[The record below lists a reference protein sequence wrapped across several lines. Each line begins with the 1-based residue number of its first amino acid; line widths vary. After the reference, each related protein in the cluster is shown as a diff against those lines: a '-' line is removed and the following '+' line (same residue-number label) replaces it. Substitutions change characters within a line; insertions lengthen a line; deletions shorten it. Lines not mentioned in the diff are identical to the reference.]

1 MESHAA
7 TVLTPDAFC
16 KLQEKPLHPNIAA
29 PRAIPLLPSTMVLA
43 VTITCFTPQQPSSS
57 APRHL
62 LRRCHASSSSSAT
75 RQNHDTAPTPGCF
88 ALSPP
93 SSSPSL
99 HRLLYL

>member
-1 MESHAA
+1 MIMIFN
-7 TVLTPDAFC
+7 VDW
-16 KLQEKPLHPNIAA
+16 
-29 PRAIPLLPSTMVLA
+29 STMSMIGPSIYCASSPHILGRGTWEILLVLA